1 MLTNI
6 EGGLYITWPSCY
18 RQCAFTALNSACI
31 AKLLNDVILFP
42 KSESLKDTVG
52 SHLHSLRTRAQKL
65 VSGNARLQELLLART
80 FSSAGLV
87 LVDTADDGYE
97 MW

>member
-6 EGGLYITWPSCY
+6 EGGLHIRPSCY

-42 KSESLKDTVG
+42 KSETLKD
-52 SHLHSLRTRAQKL
+52 R
-65 VSGNARLQELLLART
+65 
-80 FSSAGLV
+80 
-87 LVDTADDGYE
+87 
-97 MW
+97 